1 MSEQKF
7 GKRSCSKLKDNI
19 VKQTGKENTY
29 GNQSKTLNGLILLQ
43 KNERRQHMDTPITRA
58 EHEEFRRRMEGTRE

>member
-1 MSEQKF
+1 MSEQKS

-29 GNQSKTLNGLILLQ
+29 RNTCKTLTGLILLQ
-43 KNERRQHMDTPITRA
+43 KKQKEIAYGHTYQQGGA
-58 EHEEFRRRMEGTRE
+58 